1 MLGDKVDTIY
11 RICKKLEEKWLLQ
24 FQKINW
30 KDFWKISEK
39 IREWDFIS
47 NSEKNP
53 SSESIWQEFGKKIRE
68 NSENFPTYNNTIYN
82 TTINNNIE
90 HKKISEKT
98 KEKIS
103 EFISYRKEK
112 KSKLTERSILAI
124 LKKAEQYG
132 EEKTIETIDRTI
144 ENGWQGLF
152 WEKESKSFWNFHQ
165 KTARNAFTEEKDYS
179 NNRFATW

>member
-1 MLGDKVDTIY
+1 MTET
-11 RICKKLEEKWLLQ
+11 R
-24 FQKINW
+24 
-30 KDFWKISEK
+30 
-39 IREWDFIS
+39 
-47 NSEKNP
+47 
-53 SSESIWQEFGKKIRE
+53 KKIRE

-82 TTINNNIE
+82 TTVNNNIE
-90 HKKISEKT
+90 HENISEKT

-124 LKKAEQYG
+124 IKKAEQYG

-152 WEKESKSFWNFHQ
+152 WEKTEKSGNFFR
-165 KTARNAFTEEKDYS
+165 KSARNALTENKDYS
-179 NNRFATW
+179 NNRFAL